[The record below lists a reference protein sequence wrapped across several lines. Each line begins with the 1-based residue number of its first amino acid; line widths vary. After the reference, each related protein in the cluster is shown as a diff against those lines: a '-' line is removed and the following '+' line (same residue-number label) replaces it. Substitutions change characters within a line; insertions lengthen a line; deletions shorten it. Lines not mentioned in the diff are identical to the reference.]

1 MIELRWKEILSKVE
15 YNNDR
20 PVVKKVLQYRQM
32 IDKTVRTGL
41 FTAEEQ
47 LHTSNYQWSD
57 WQDVP
62 TIQEIPN

>member
-15 YNNDR
+15 HKGSR
-20 PVVKKVLQYRQM
+20 PVVKTVLQYRQK
-32 IDKTVRTGL
+32 IDSTIYAG
-41 FTAEEQ
+41 FTQ
-47 LHTSNYQWSD
+47 VNHTPTMVWSD

>member
-15 YNNDR
+15 HKGTR
-20 PVVKKVLQYRQM
+20 PIVKTVLQYRQM
-32 IDKTVRTGL
+32 VDKTVYAGFPSPSAL
-41 FTAEEQ
+41 GQAM
-47 LHTSNYQWSD
+47 SWSD

>member
-15 YNNDR
+15 HKGSR
-20 PVVKKVLQYRQM
+20 PVVKTVLQYRQM
-32 IDKTVRTGL
+32 VDTTVRAGL

-47 LHTSNYQWSD
+47 LRTSNYQWSE
-57 WQDVP
+57 WRDVP

>member
-15 YNNDR
+15 HNGHR
-20 PVVKKVLQYRQM
+20 PVLKTVLQYRQKV
-32 IDKTVRTGL
+32 DKTVFAG
-41 FTAEEQ
+41 FPPAN
-47 LHTSNYQWSD
+47 HTPNLEWSD